1 MDFINWIVEN
11 YIWFFSGLGTT
22 LLVVIFS
29 YRSSKGSINKVVQK
43 NIRTKSGDVV
53 GRDKRGH

>member
-22 LLVVIFS
+22 LIVVILS
-29 YRSSKGSINKVVQK
+29 YKKATGSVNKVVQ
-43 NIRTKSGDVV
+43 TKIIAKGDVV
-53 GRDKRGH
+53 GRDRRGL

>member
-1 MDFINWIVEN
+1 MDFFNWIVEN

-29 YRSSKGSINKVVQK
+29 YTKATGSVNKVVQK
-43 NIRTKSGDVV
+43 KIKAKGDVV
-53 GRDKRGH
+53 GRDKRGL